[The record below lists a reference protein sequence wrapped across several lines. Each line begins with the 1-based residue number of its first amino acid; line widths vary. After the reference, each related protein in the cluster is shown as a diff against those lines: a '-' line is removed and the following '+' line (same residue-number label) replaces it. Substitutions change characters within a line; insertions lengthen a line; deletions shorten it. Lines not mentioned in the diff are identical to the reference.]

1 VKTIAATPRRFLG
14 AHPMASAV
22 VYVMTG
28 ALPLYLV
35 SAQVLSLE
43 AELGFDPARLGIAT
57 ATYFGVGA
65 LVASNAGR
73 WIRSRGATSG
83 LKTGCLLAA
92 AAAIIAG
99 SSPVWW
105 VFPLAT
111 MVAGVAN
118 AFMQVGTN
126 ILLVQ
131 IARSDRQAISF
142 GAKQGAIPLA
152 SSLAGVLLPVVG
164 LALGWRWSFALA
176 AVIALTV
183 RTFVPNVPLL
193 DEQAPSHHVER
204 FRVPRPLLYLAI
216 AGACGG
222 AAGNAVSFFVVP
234 SAVHAGITEA
244 AAGSVLAVSSALV
257 VALRIGSG
265 WLVDRRRT
273 SGHNEMALMLGVGVL
288 GCVGLAFSP
297 SVLIYLVAMTL
308 AMNGSWGWPG
318 LFYYTVTST
327 NPDFPAQASGVT
339 LTGNLTGTLIGPLIV
354 GQLADRGH
362 YPAAWALCASLS
374 LVAFTSMIMSGRT
387 FRSSIAGTGRSPHPA
402 GNLSEGTT

>member
-1 VKTIAATPRRFLG
+1 MTSIVVKPRRFLG

-28 ALPLYLV
+28 ALPLYLT

-43 AELGFDPARLGIAT
+43 TDLGFDPARLGIAT

-65 LVASNAGR
+65 VMASTAGR

-83 LKTGCLLAA
+83 LRTGSLLAA
-92 AAAIIAG
+92 AAATLAG
-99 SSPVWW
+99 ISPVWW
-105 VFPLAT
+105 LIPVAT
-111 MVAGVAN
+111 MVSGVAN
-118 AFMQVGTN
+118 SFMQVGTN
-126 ILLVQ
+126 ILVVQ

-142 GAKQGAIPLA
+142 GAKQAAIPLA

-164 LALGWRWSFALA
+164 LAVGWRWSFALA
-176 AVIALTV
+176 AAVALTV
-183 RTFVPNVPLL
+183 RSFVPDVPRLAERGRTG
-193 DEQAPSHHVER
+193 DTGR
-204 FRVPRPLLYLAI
+204 FRIPRALVYLGI

-222 AAGNAVSFFVVP
+222 AAGNAVAFFIVP
-234 SAVHAGITEA
+234 SAVDAGITEA

-265 WLVDRRRT
+265 WLVDQRRT
-273 SGHNEMALMLGVGVL
+273 SGHYEMATMLGVGVL
-288 GCVGLAFSP
+288 GCIGLALSP
-297 SVLIYLVAMTL
+297 NILIYLVAMTL

-327 NPDFPAQASGVT
+327 NPDFPARASGVT
-339 LTGNLTGTLIGPLIV
+339 LSGNLTGTLVGPFIV

-362 YPAAWALCASLS
+362 YPAAWTLCAGLS
-374 LVAFTSMIMSGRT
+374 LIAFVAMMMSGRT
-387 FRSSIAGTGRSPHPA
+387 YRSSIAGTGRAHHPA
-402 GNLSEGTT
+402 GNLAGGEP